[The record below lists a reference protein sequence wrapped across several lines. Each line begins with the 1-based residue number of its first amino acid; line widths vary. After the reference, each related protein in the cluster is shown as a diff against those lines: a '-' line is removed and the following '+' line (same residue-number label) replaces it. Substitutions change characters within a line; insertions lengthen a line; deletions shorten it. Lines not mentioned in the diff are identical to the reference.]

1 MESDLSIASSIYEME
16 NHMAYEVHV
25 ETHVWTYDCIKTAD
39 LPVITNGS
47 CRFAFGLLASWHP
60 HCSLLSLGYSRWDS
74 VSPWPGKGWKGKEVF
89 TL

>member
-47 CRFAFGLLASWHP
+47 CLLIVVLPLASWP
-60 HCSLLSLGYSRWDS
+60 LGIHT
-74 VSPWPGKGWKGKEVF
+74 V
-89 TL
+89 LC